1 MKKIALNKVKPN
13 PENPRT
19 ITEDKFEELKMS
31 LIEAP
36 WMIELRPLIVDEDNM
51 LLGGN
56 MRLRALTDLGYAEV
70 PVTVAKGLTPEQKRE
85 FIIKDNISA
94 GSCDWDA
101 LSNTWDAVKL
111 RDWGLHVWTPEVD
124 VDYSVLD
131 SEEFSGIDDR
141 VDEIVSAT
149 TKAIQVNFLLED
161 FDEAYNLMKEAKEQ
175 DFDVAKALLQI
186 LRDAV
191 GESA

>member
-94 GSCDWDA
+94 GSWDWDA

-175 DFDVAKALLQI
+175 DFDVAKALLEI

>member
-94 GSCDWDA
+94 GSWDWDA

-131 SEEFSGIDDR
+131 SEEFSGIDYR

>member
-94 GSCDWDA
+94 GSWDWDA

>member
-94 GSCDWDA
+94 GSWDWDA

-191 GESA
+191 GDAA